1 MIQLKRIDD
10 LPLCDLDRAYFR
22 SLMIEATRTKAPQ
35 TARTV
40 HGILSSFS
48 RWLAGRGYTATNVMD
63 GVGQPKQP
71 DIPVSSLSEPQI
83 MAIREA
89 CRTDRERL
97 VIGLVERAALDE
109 ARRMEG

>member
-1 MIQLKRIDD
+1 MGSASAALQFRIKE
-10 LPLCDLDRAYFR
+10 R
-22 SLMIEATRTKAPQ
+22 
-35 TARTV
+35 V
-40 HGILSSFS
+40 FS
-48 RWLAGRGYTATNVMD
+48 RWLAGRGYTPVNVMD

-97 VIGLVERAALDE
+97 VIGLVERAAVDE